1 MTDENPIECRHC
13 GQPHAKCRAHNRQG
27 NPCGKGPLPGQRV
40 CELHGG
46 KSPQALEAADR
57 RLAERTAITALE
69 NFGLPVAI
77 DPHSALLQ
85 ELHRTAGAVEWLG
98 AIVADLDL
106 KEIGWGKVREKVGG
120 EDHGNTYEAGKNVWV
135 GLWQGERKHLVDV
148 ASACA
153 RAGIEERR
161 VRLAEEQGRM
171 LAGVISRILTG
182 MFNALVD
189 ALGEHAAARVVL
201 ESAWPQLVGE
211 IVPAEL
217 RAVAV
222 SAEAVPA

>member
-1 MTDENPIECRHC
+1 MTDEPMECAQC
-13 GQPHAKCRAHNRQG
+13 GQTHKGCSAHNARG
-27 NPCGKGPLPGQRV
+27 NPCGKPPKHDMTV
-40 CELHGG
+40 CRNHGG
-46 KSPQALEAADR
+46 SAPQVIAA
-57 RLAERTAITALE
+57 AERRKQEREAIRDLE
-69 NFGLPVAI
+69 SFGLPVAI

-85 ELHRTAGAVEWLG
+85 ELHRTAGAVAWLG
-98 AIVADLDL
+98 AIVADLDRDS
-106 KEIGWGKVREKVGG
+106 ISWGQVRQKTGG

-189 ALGEHAAARVVL
+189 ALGEHQAAKVVV